1 MLGSTAPCLPVGRS
15 PYSLVAAQPAPGG
28 LVGVIILAAII
39 AVAIV
44 ALLLVVNARLSR
56 RSPELEDY
64 PRKPD
69 GADDMWFTGG
79 GLGGG

>member
-1 MLGSTAPCLPVGRS
+1 MD
-15 PYSLVAAQPAPGG
+15 PG
-28 LVGVIILAAII
+28 IPTILLIAAII

-44 ALLLVVNARLSR
+44 ALLLVVNARLNR

-69 GADDMWFTGG
+69 GADDVWWTGG
-79 GLGGG
+79 GLGS

>member
-1 MLGSTAPCLPVGRS
+1 MPWVTGNTSGALLS
-15 PYSLVAAQPAPGG
+15 
-28 LVGVIILAAII
+28 II

-44 ALLLVVNARLSR
+44 ALLLVVNARLHR
-56 RSPELEDY
+56 RSPALEDH

-69 GADDMWFTGG
+69 GADDVWFTGG

>member
-1 MLGSTAPCLPVGRS
+1 MPVGKSHTDALQHSRR
-15 PYSLVAAQPAPGG
+15 QEG

-44 ALLLVVNARLSR
+44 AFLFLVNARLNR

-69 GADDMWFTGG
+69 GADDVWFTGG
-79 GLGGG
+79 GPGGR